1 MTDAFIQSA
10 WLIPCYP
17 LTGMILSI
25 FWFPSLA
32 KRTGPRPAGYIN
44 LLMTAIAVTHATIAF
59 VGLRSQP
66 AQYLQFSWLQ
76 VADLDIT
83 LPIEISAVTLGA
95 ILLVTSINFLSQ
107 LYAVGYLEMDWGWA
121 RFFSLL
127 ALFEAGLCALAL
139 CDSLFFSYVL
149 LEILTLGTYLLIGFW
164 FNQSMVV
171 TGARDAFLTKRVGDL
186 FLLMGV
192 LAIYPLA
199 GTWNF
204 KELAQWAETATVDP
218 TVMALVGLAL
228 LAGPM
233 GKCAQFPLHL
243 WLDEAME
250 GPYPSSVLRNA
261 VVVGMGGWV
270 LIKLGPVLALS
281 PVVLTAAL
289 TIGAV
294 TALGGTLIAIA
305 QIDVKRSL
313 SYLTSAYMGV
323 VFIAIGLQQNGA
335 AFLMLLAHALGVSA
349 MLMSTGSIVLNSI
362 TQDLTKLGGL
372 WGRRPISGLSFL
384 AGAAGLIALPPLGG
398 FWAMLALID
407 AAWSSNLGIVALL
420 LLVNALAS
428 FGVIR
433 IFCLIFGNS
442 PQQMSSRSPENIW
455 SVTVPMTV
463 MAALTLHLPLILQS
477 LSLLPSWSMVNK
489 GLALPLVW
497 SSVLGCG
504 LSAVLY
510 LGPIPKPIRLPWK
523 PLQDLLAHDFYTPR
537 IYRSSIVGG
546 VDVLSRLVDWGDRY
560 LVDGLVN
567 FVGVASIFSG
577 ETMKYSNTGRS
588 QFYVLTIS
596 VGLVVILA
604 FLVWP
609 LLSNVGS
616 VLPV

>member
-1 MTDAFIQSA
+1 
-10 WLIPCYP
+10 
-17 LTGMILSI
+17 
-25 FWFPSLA
+25 
-32 KRTGPRPAGYIN
+32 
-44 LLMTAIAVTHATIAF
+44 MTAIAIMHAAIAF
-59 VGLRSQP
+59 AGLRSQP
-66 AQYLQFSWLQ
+66 AQYLQVSWLQ
-76 VADLDIT
+76 VANLNIT
-83 LPIEISAVTLGA
+83 FPIEVSTVTIGA
-95 ILLVTSINFLSQ
+95 ILLVTVINFLSQ

-127 ALFEAGLCALAL
+127 ALFEAGLCAIAL
-139 CDSLFFSYVL
+139 CNSLFFTYVL
-149 LEILTLGTYLLIGFW
+149 LEVLTLGTYLLIGFW

-204 KELAQWAETATVDP
+204 SELAQWAETATVDP
-218 TVMALVGLAL
+218 TLITLVGLAL

-261 VVVGMGGWV
+261 VVVGMGAWV
-270 LIKLGPVLALS
+270 LIRLSPVLALS
-281 PVVLTAAL
+281 PTVLTATFA
-289 TIGAV
+289 IGAV
-294 TALGGTLIAIA
+294 TALGGTLISIA

-323 VFIAIGLQQNGA
+323 IFIAISLQQNTA

-349 MLMSTGSIVLNSI
+349 MLMSTGSVVLNSI

-372 WGRRPISGLSFL
+372 WGRRPVSGLSFL

-407 AAWSSNLGIVALL
+407 AAWSNSFAVVVLL
-420 LLVNALAS
+420 LLVNALAAFS
-428 FGVIR
+428 VVR
-433 IFCLIFGNS
+433 VFCLIFGNH

-455 SVTVPMTV
+455 SITLPMV
-463 MAALTLHLPLILQS
+463 AMAALTLHLPLILQS
-477 LSLLPSWSMVNK
+477 LSLLPAWSGLNT

-497 SSVLGCG
+497 STVLGCG
-504 LSAVLY
+504 LSAILY
-510 LGPIPKPIRLPWK
+510 LGPLSKPIRLPWK
-523 PLQDLLAHDFYTPR
+523 PLQDLLAYDFYTPR

-588 QFYVLTIS
+588 QFYVFTIS
-596 VGLVVILA
+596 VGVVVILA
-604 FLVWP
+604 LLIWP
-609 LLSNVGS
+609 LLSNFG
-616 VLPV
+616 LPLPA